1 MNTTTTSGGS
11 SPAPEHTGHVMSNMP
26 GMNGI
31 ASHGGSNGC
40 KISMLWNWNT
50 VDVCFI
56 SSTWQITSTAM
67 FAGSCVGVVLLTVFL
82 EALRRA
88 VKEYDR
94 FLARRHTAAAA
105 AAAAMSS
112 SPPRVLRFIA
122 VRGAASSASTTAA
135 ESKEFLQHDEAV
147 PAFAAASGNGNG
159 NGNGNGGNNND
170 NKTNCGTAAAPCAA
184 PPFRPT
190 LGQQVVRA
198 GLHTVQFA
206 VAYFLMLLAMYY
218 NGYFIICIFL
228 GAFLGA
234 MTFQWEPIGGGGE
247 GQTSAAKEATVCC
260 G

>member
-1 MNTTTTSGGS
+1 
-11 SPAPEHTGHVMSNMP
+11 
-26 GMNGI
+26 
-31 ASHGGSNGC
+31 
-40 KISMLWNWNT
+40 MLWNWDT
-50 VDVCFI
+50 VDACFI

-94 FLARRHTAAAA
+94 LLTRRHAAAA
-105 AAAAMSS
+105 PA
-112 SPPRVLRFIA
+112 LRFPM
-122 VRGAASSASTTAA
+122 RRASPANTTAA
-135 ESKEFLQHDEAV
+135 ESKEFLEHDAA
-147 PAFAAASGNGNG
+147 AFAAAGDNGNSSK
-159 NGNGNGGNNND
+159 NNNS
-170 NKTNCGTAAAPCAA
+170 NNSSSNSTAPCAA
-184 PPFRPT
+184 AAATPFRPT

-218 NGYFIICIFL
+218 NGYFIICIFV

-234 MTFQWEPIGGGGE
+234 MTFQWETIGGGGGAE
-247 GQTSAAKEATVCC
+247 GQTSASKEATVCC

>member
-1 MNTTTTSGGS
+1 
-11 SPAPEHTGHVMSNMP
+11 
-26 GMNGI
+26 
-31 ASHGGSNGC
+31 
-40 KISMLWNWNT
+40 MLWNWNT
-50 VDVCFI
+50 VDACFI

-105 AAAAMSS
+105 AAAATMPS
-112 SPPRVLRFIA
+112 SPPRVLRFIS
-122 VRGAASSASTTAA
+122 VRGAASSGSTTAA

-147 PAFAAASGNGNG
+147 PTFAAASGNGNG
-159 NGNGNGGNNND
+159 GDNSD

-234 MTFQWEPIGGGGE
+234 MTFQWEPISGGGE